1 MSVQLQLARNTDT
14 NLNSYTGPQGEL
26 VISTTDWRPRT
37 QDGTTA
43 GGHKLAMQL
52 DLPAS
57 YSWPANEFYASPNG
71 SSGGPT
77 FRAIVSA
84 DLPSSPAFAGNVSFS
99 AAAGIS
105 AAGTT
110 QGTATALTKDQN
122 EVTTVAAGSGVKLP
136 ASTAGNAIAVANAQ
150 ATNALLVYPA
160 TGDAINALAANTALS
175 LAAGKNAIFFCCAA
189 GKWYAVVT
197 A

>member
-14 NLNSYTGPQGEL
+14 NLGSYTGPQGEM
-26 VISTTDWRPRT
+26 VVSTTDWRPRS

-43 GGHKLAMQL
+43 GGHKLALQL

-57 YSWPANEFYASPNG
+57 YSWPANQFYAAPNG
-71 SSGGPT
+71 SSGAPT
-77 FRAIVSA
+77 FRVIASA
-84 DLPSSPAFAGNVSFS
+84 DLPSSPVFAGNAAFS

-110 QGTATALTKDQN
+110 QGTATALTKDCN
-122 EVTTVAAGSGVKLP
+122 EVTTVSAGQGVKLP
-136 ASTAGNAIAVANAQ
+136 ASAAGNNVSVANAQ

-160 TGDAINALAANTALS
+160 TGEAINALATNAGFS

-189 GKWYAVVT
+189 GKWYVVLS